1 MKSPVKMPPAW
12 IYFLAQKIFA
22 VLGWMLL
29 KQDVRGRENLPA
41 HGAYLLAFNHLSMV
55 DAPLLLIHVRRQMV
69 GMMTDKYAE
78 SPFIGWLANLLG
90 ALWVT
95 RGEADMDAIKAC
107 LGHLRAGGIL
117 AISPEGTRSPSG
129 QLLKG
134 KTGVAYLAT
143 RTGVPIV
150 PVGIAGTE
158 KVFANVRR
166 LRRTP
171 VTFIIG
177 QPFTLPADSRA
188 KGEKLE
194 EYTERLMHQ
203 IAALVPP
210 EYRGVY
216 ADAVNRPLM
225 NFDNQNR

>member
-1 MKSPVKMPPAW
+1 MKSSVKMPPAW
-12 IYFLAQKIFA
+12 LYFLAQKIFA
-22 VLGWMLL
+22 VLGWGLL
-29 KQDVRGRENLPA
+29 RQEVRGRENLPA
-41 HGAYLLAFNHLSMV
+41 QGAYLIAFNHLSMV
-55 DAPLLLIHVRRQMV
+55 DAPLLLIHVPRQML
-69 GMMTDKYAE
+69 GMMTDKYAQ
-78 SPFIGWLANLLG
+78 SPFIGWLGNLLG

-107 LGHLRAGGIL
+107 LGHLRSGGIL
-117 AISPEGTRSPSG
+117 AISPEGTRSTTA

-134 KTGVAYLAT
+134 KTGAAYLAT

-158 KVFANVRR
+158 NVSANVRR

-171 VTFIIG
+171 VKFIVGRPIS
-177 QPFTLPADSRA
+177 LPADSRA

-194 EYTERLMHQ
+194 EYTDLIMRHL
-203 IAALVPP
+203 AATLPP

-216 ADAVNRPLM
+216 TESALRLEEK
-225 NFDNQNR
+225 

>member
-1 MKSPVKMPPAW
+1 MKTPVNMPPAW
-12 IYFLAQKIFA
+12 LYFLAQKIFA
-22 VLGWMLL
+22 MLGWVLL
-29 KQDVRGRENLPA
+29 RQEVRGRQNLPA
-41 HGAYLLAFNHLSMV
+41 QGSYLLAFNHLSMV
-55 DAPLLLIHVRRQMV
+55 DAPLLLIHVSRQMV
-69 GMMTDKYAE
+69 GMMTDKYAQ

-90 ALWVT
+90 ALWVA

-107 LGHLRAGGIL
+107 LGHLRSGGIL
-117 AISPEGTRSPSG
+117 AISPEGTRSTSG
-129 QLLKG
+129 QMLKG

-143 RTGVPIV
+143 RTGAPIV

-158 KVFANVRR
+158 KVFANIRR

-171 VTFIIG
+171 VKFIIG

-194 EYTERLMHQ
+194 EYTELLMRR
-203 IAALVPP
+203 ISVLVPP

-216 ADAVNRPLM
+216 ANAADHL
-225 NFDNQNR
+225 

>member
-12 IYFLAQKIFA
+12 LYFLAQKIF
-22 VLGWMLL
+22 GLL
-29 KQDVRGRENLPA
+29 AWGLLRQDVRGRENLPA
-41 HGAYLLAFNHLSMV
+41 HGPYLLAFNHLSMV
-55 DAPLLLIHVRRQMV
+55 DAPLLLIHVPRQMV

-95 RGEADMDAIKAC
+95 RGEADLDAIKAS

-117 AISPEGTRSPSG
+117 AISPEGTRSRTG

-134 KTGVAYLAT
+134 KTGTAFLAT
-143 RTGVPIV
+143 RTNVPIV
-150 PVGIAGTE
+150 PVGLAGTE
-158 KVFANVRR
+158 KVYENLRR

-171 VTFIIG
+171 VQFNVG
-177 QPFTLPADSRA
+177 EPFTLPLHSRA

-194 EYTERLMHQ
+194 EYTDLIMRRLAALLPPDYRGEYANLAKLSERLG
-203 IAALVPP
+203 P
-210 EYRGVY
+210 G
-216 ADAVNRPLM
+216 
-225 NFDNQNR
+225 